1 MMGLKRWFITVC
13 VFVSAICLAFSQD
26 KSDSVQVH
34 FRQNYT
40 TLQLKFNSNSESL
53 EAMVDSLEMHLADS
67 TLRLKDI
74 HVVGAASPE
83 GSIPLNIRLSK
94 GRAAALT
101 KYIVSRV
108 DLPLS
113 RINYDYLGRDWAGLL
128 ELVREDP
135 NVPYREETIALLSDI
150 AKNCENGERPEDNNV
165 VKLKNLRFGEPW
177 LYMYNN
183 LFPKLRQSSFVATYD
198 WIWGPPPIA
207 AIRDSIEVAT
217 SLAGRSYV
225 SECKTGFTPP
235 YALKT
240 NLLYDALLVPN
251 IGIEFGLGTRWSLA
265 ANYMYAWW
273 NSDKIHWYHRV
284 YGGDLT
290 LRYWPKRNFDGHH
303 IGISTQALTYD
314 FEYGDLGIIGGEPGG
329 TILDQANFSIGLEY
343 GYSLPLANRLN
354 LDFSICAGYMW
365 GKFYEY
371 LPMDDCYVW
380 QATKYRSYIGPVK
393 AEISLVYLLDLP
405 RKGGAR

>member
-1 MMGLKRWFITVC
+1 
-13 VFVSAICLAFSQD
+13 
-26 KSDSVQVH
+26 
-34 FRQNYT
+34 
-40 TLQLKFNSNSESL
+40 
-53 EAMVDSLEMHLADS
+53 
-67 TLRLKDI
+67 
-74 HVVGAASPE
+74 
-83 GSIPLNIRLSK
+83 
-94 GRAAALT
+94 
-101 KYIVSRV
+101 
-108 DLPLS
+108 
-113 RINYDYLGRDWAGLL
+113 
-128 ELVREDP
+128 
-135 NVPYREETIALLSDI
+135 
-150 AKNCENGERPEDNNV
+150 
-165 VKLKNLRFGEPW
+165 
-177 LYMYNN
+177 
-183 LFPKLRQSSFVATYD
+183 
-198 WIWGPPPIA
+198 
-207 AIRDSIEVAT
+207 
-217 SLAGRSYV
+217 
-225 SECKTGFTPP
+225 
-235 YALKT
+235 
-240 NLLYDALLVPN
+240 
-251 IGIEFGLGTRWSLA
+251 
-265 ANYMYAWW
+265 MYAWW

>member
-235 YALKT
+235 LCAQDQSALRC
-240 NLLYDALLVPN
+240 P
-251 IGIEFGLGTRWSLA
+251 
-265 ANYMYAWW
+265 
-273 NSDKIHWYHRV
+273 
-284 YGGDLT
+284 
-290 LRYWPKRNFDGHH
+290 
-303 IGISTQALTYD
+303 
-314 FEYGDLGIIGGEPGG
+314 
-329 TILDQANFSIGLEY
+329 
-343 GYSLPLANRLN
+343 
-354 LDFSICAGYMW
+354 
-365 GKFYEY
+365 
-371 LPMDDCYVW
+371 
-380 QATKYRSYIGPVK
+380 
-393 AEISLVYLLDLP
+393 
-405 RKGGAR
+405 ART